1 MAVVSGGGRLDFRS
15 RNLRTETASPHI
27 TLHLVVSG
35 EWLIGSPAEML
46 FRCDVVTLEKKIA
59 LDRPSH
65 HMLEMTREYTTL
77 VENVLALGLWKDERE
92 SLQT

>member
-1 MAVVSGGGRLDFRS
+1 MGVVSGGGRLDFCS

-27 TLHLVVSG
+27 TLHLVSG
-35 EWLIGSPAEML
+35 EWPIGSPAEMP
-46 FRCDVVTLEKKIA
+46 FRCSVVTLEKKIA